1 MTNLLVVFG
10 ATGQQ
15 GSSVITKVLEDA
27 ELSKTYKVRGLTR
40 DPLKPDAQA
49 LSKRGVEV
57 VRCNT
62 EERSSVKAALHGAHT
77 VFAMTVSLYKPGGM
91 EEELAQ
97 GKAIAEEAV
106 AAGAQ
111 LLVYSSVPSPKK
123 ISGGKYA
130 VDSFDVKDEVRDYI
144 SGLPIKSAFFL
155 PGSFMQNFH
164 TNMAPRPGPDGN
176 PTFWGF
182 VSPETKYPLIDIAGD
197 TGKFVGAILAEPDNG
212 KKITYAQVPKD
223 VFAGFLPEPSRPTL
237 LSMLSYFEEFG
248 YYGPESEQL
257 VKEAAQAAKGAPAEF
272 EEYLKREPL
281 QL

>member
-15 GSSVITKVLEDA
+15 GSSVISKVLEDA

-57 VRCNT
+57 VRCST
-62 EERSSVKAALHGAHT
+62 DDRSSIKIALQGAHT

-111 LLVYSSVPSPKK
+111 FIVYSSVPSPKK
-123 ISGGKYA
+123 ISGGKYP
-130 VDSFDVKDEVRDYI
+130 VDSFDVKDEIRDYI

-155 PGSFMQNFH
+155 PGC
-164 TNMAPRPGPDGN
+164 R
-176 PTFWGF
+176 
-182 VSPETKYPLIDIAGD
+182 LISLS
-197 TGKFVGAILAEPDNG
+197 TSLVN
-212 KKITYAQVPKD
+212 
-223 VFAGFLPEPSRPTL
+223 SRERVL
-237 LSMLSYFEEFG
+237 WC
-248 YYGPESEQL
+248 
-257 VKEAAQAAKGAPAEF
+257 
-272 EEYLKREPL
+272 
-281 QL
+281 